1 VAETFCNGLSRPK
14 TILLHAFYTADRTSI
29 NAASRLPRRKKM
41 PERKM
46 VHWDATER
54 HSVALEALKISR
66 RNPKLSLRAIVS
78 SAQVVLTEDRRRPI
92 EKTQDEKLAAWLM
105 PLWDEMQI
113 DQKSQARPV
122 NGVSQLFTPT
132 TTAQAPAQSFA
143 TPAAPPGDDNRH
155 ASTFIGPPTA
165 SAPIGEPHDR
175 RTSVHWKDEDKRKVA
190 ARAYYLLQ
198 NFPDMKRLEAVRKGM
213 ESELTDDKQRDI
225 THWGMVSAW
234 ADPMIEQHEV
244 EARLLQLE
252 QQRARDATDNARRA
266 DAARIEAEKSRD
278 AEAARARALETQ
290 ASASVQI
297 EKLSFEDLIRAF
309 AAKLAR
315 ETISA
320 ISSEFEKQMAGKIT
334 DAIAN
339 GTSKM
344 ETTPAEDE
352 HLIAVPTDRLPLVG
366 VVGLL
371 NQQED
376 DVRRAFEGK
385 IKFVFVKSQHEG
397 GNNGGGHG
405 MLEKCSRC
413 DVVIAMTDHLGHDV
427 DAASKKLN
435 VPFKRLTGKV
445 SSLKRYLSSWINGE
459 VVLKAA

>member
-1 VAETFCNGLSRPK
+1 
-14 TILLHAFYTADRTSI
+14 
-29 NAASRLPRRKKM
+29 M
-41 PERKM
+41 PERKT
-46 VHWDATER
+46 VHWDASER
-54 HSVALEALKISR
+54 HSVALEALKISG
-66 RNPKLSLRAIVS
+66 RNPKLTLRAIVS
-78 SAQVVLTEDRRRPI
+78 SAQAVLPKDRHRPI

-105 PLWDEMQI
+105 PLWDEMQSN
-113 DQKSQARPV
+113 QKSPSRAV
-122 NGVSQLFTPT
+122 NGVSHLFT
-132 TTAQAPAQSFA
+132 AASQSFA
-143 TPAAPPGDDNRH
+143 TPATPPDVHKMHGTFNAEPQAATAPVD
-155 ASTFIGPPTA
+155 
-165 SAPIGEPHDR
+165 EPHDR
-175 RTSVHWKDEDKRKVA
+175 RTSVHWKDEHKRKVT
-190 ARAYYLLQ
+190 ARAYQLMQ
-198 NFPDMKRLEAVRKGM
+198 GFPDMKRLEAVRKAM
-213 ESELTDDKQRDI
+213 ASELEADKQRDI
-225 THWGMVSAW
+225 ATWSQVSAW
-234 ADPMIEQHEV
+234 ADPMIEQLEID
-244 EARLLQLE
+244 ARMLQLE
-252 QQRARDATDNARRA
+252 QRRARDATDDARRA
-266 DAARIEAEKSRD
+266 DAARVEAEKLRD
-278 AEAARARALETQ
+278 EETARARALETQ

-320 ISSEFEKQMAGKIT
+320 ISSEFEKQMAGKIS

-339 GTSKM
+339 GTSAR
-344 ETTPAEDE
+344 ETTPADDE

-397 GNNGGGHG
+397 GNSGGGHG

-427 DAASKKLN
+427 DVASKRLN

>member
-1 VAETFCNGLSRPK
+1 
-14 TILLHAFYTADRTSI
+14 
-29 NAASRLPRRKKM
+29 M
-41 PERKM
+41 PERRT
-46 VHWDATER
+46 VHWDASER
-54 HSVALEALKISR
+54 HDVALEALKISG
-66 RNPKLSLRAIVS
+66 RNPKLTLRAIVS
-78 SAQVVLTEDRRRPI
+78 RAQTVLPKDRHRPI
-92 EKTQDEKLAAWLM
+92 NKTQDDKLAAWLM
-105 PLWDEMQI
+105 PLWDEMQTN
-113 DQKSQARPV
+113 QKSHARAV
-122 NGVSQLFTPT
+122 NGVSQLFTPA
-132 TTAQAPAQSFA
+132 TTAQAAAQSFA
-143 TPAAPPGDDNRH
+143 TPTTPPADDNRH
-155 ASTFIGPPTA
+155 ASTFIGPLPATA
-165 SAPIGEPHDR
+165 HVGEPHDR

-198 NFPDMKRLEAVRKGM
+198 AFPDMKRLEAVRKGM
-213 ESELTDDKQRDI
+213 ESELSDDKQRDI

-234 ADPMIEQHEV
+234 ADPMIEQLEID
-244 EARLLQLE
+244 ARMSQLE
-252 QQRARDATDNARRA
+252 QQRARDAADDVRRA
-266 DAARIEAEKSRD
+266 DAARIEAERARD

-290 ASASVQI
+290 ASIALQI

-320 ISSEFEKQMAGKIT
+320 ISSEFEKQMAGKIS

-339 GTSKM
+339 GTSTR